1 MFLVS
6 HCLLFYTYELF
17 MIYVFILCYVK
28 SISYFVLLVFSTHA
42 FMRLLS
48 ISENIYVDSV
58 VLLST
63 LATNR

>member
-6 HCLLFYTYELF
+6 HCLLIYIYKLF
-17 MIYVFILCYVK
+17 MIYVFIVCYVK
-28 SISYFVLLVFSTHA
+28 SRIYFCLLVFSTHV

-48 ISENIYVDSV
+48 ISENIQVDLV

-63 LATNR
+63 LATDG

>member
-6 HCLLFYTYELF
+6 HCLLIYIYGLF
-17 MIYVFILCYVK
+17 MIYVFIVCYVK
-28 SISYFVLLVFSTHA
+28 SRIYFCLLVFSTHA

-48 ISENIYVDSV
+48 VLGNIQVDSV

-63 LATNR
+63 LATDG

>member
-6 HCLLFYTYELF
+6 HCILIYIYELF

-28 SISYFVLLVFSTHA
+28 SRSYFVLLVFSTHA
-42 FMRLLS
+42 FMCLLS
-48 ISENIYVDSV
+48 VSGNIQVDSI

-63 LATNR
+63 LTTDR